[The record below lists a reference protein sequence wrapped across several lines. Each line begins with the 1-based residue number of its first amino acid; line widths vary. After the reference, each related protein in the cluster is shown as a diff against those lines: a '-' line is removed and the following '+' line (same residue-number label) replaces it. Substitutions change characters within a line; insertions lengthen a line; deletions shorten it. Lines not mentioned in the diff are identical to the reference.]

1 MLVQLRQDGANVQMS
16 VSLDLRSLQSRLDC
30 QGTLE
35 EVECSAHLSYASI
48 VAGHVIECHGL
59 SKLVVF
65 AELLTL
71 LEQVL
76 LNCSNVLY
84 VADVLV
90 ELRVDGHMLRAYCK
104 ALTVLVLVLYIEDEG
119 DARRIL
125 AHHFFQEAHGQ
136 VDSLDD
142 E

>member
-1 MLVQLRQDGANVQMS
+1 MVQRQFMLVQLRQDGANVQMS

-48 VAGHVIECHGL
+48 VTGHVIECHGL

-71 LEQVL
+71 LEQVERAI
-76 LNCSNVLY
+76 Y
-84 VADVLV
+84 VFFL
-90 ELRVDGHMLRAYCK
+90 EIVDGQDVTDFAELFARAREFTASRTK
-104 ALTVLVLVLYIEDEG
+104 V
-119 DARRIL
+119 
-125 AHHFFQEAHGQ
+125 HF
-136 VDSLDD
+136 LDLKQLL
-142 E
+142 